1 MTYQIKSKLATLFQ
15 PCLGCLKP
23 PEAAEGRKE
32 GSLAERNLVADC
44 VERGGDV
51 CDNEEGV
58 GLQFLTIYR
67 TSGLPVKTI
76 GKNYLPVTLGK
87 I

>member
-1 MTYQIKSKLATLFQ
+1 MKTKLATLFQ

-51 CDNEEGV
+51 CDNEG
-58 GLQFLTIYR
+58 GGMRMRGCMT
-67 TSGLPVKTI
+67 VKYCSDSPD
-76 GKNYLPVTLGK
+76 GQAGREEER
-87 I
+87 

>member
-1 MTYQIKSKLATLFQ
+1 MKSIFATLFQ

-23 PEAAEGRKE
+23 PEAVEGSKE

-51 CDNEEGV
+51 CDNEGGMRMRGNV
-58 GLQFLTIYR
+58 CMT
-67 TSGLPVKTI
+67 VKYCSDSPD
-76 GKNYLPVTLGK
+76 GQAGRKRGER
-87 I
+87 

>member
-15 PCLGCLKP
+15 PCFGVVLNLPRPRK
-23 PEAAEGRKE
+23 EGGKE

-51 CDNEEGV
+51 CDNEGGNAHARHDSEI
-58 GLQFLTIYR
+58 LLRF
-67 TSGLPVKTI
+67 P
-76 GKNYLPVTLGK
+76 
-87 I
+87 